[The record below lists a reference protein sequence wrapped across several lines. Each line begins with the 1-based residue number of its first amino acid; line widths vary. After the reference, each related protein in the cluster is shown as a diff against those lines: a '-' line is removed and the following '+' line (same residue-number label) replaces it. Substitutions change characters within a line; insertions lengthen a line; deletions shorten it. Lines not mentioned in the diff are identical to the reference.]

1 MSLANF
7 SRRKKLLYNIMQSGL
22 SNTDKMIYYALHHK
36 YIDGEQFLE
45 FLETNPSHDAIVE
58 YVESKLREN
67 RISDR

>member
-22 SNTDKMIYYALHHK
+22 SNTDKMIYYSLHHK
-36 YIDGEQFLE
+36 YIDGEQLLE
-45 FLETNPSHDAIVE
+45 FLETNPSSDAIVE

>member
-1 MSLANF
+1 
-7 SRRKKLLYNIMQSGL
+7 MQSGL

-36 YIDGEQFLE
+36 YIDGEQLLE
-45 FLETNPSHDAIVE
+45 FLETNPSSDAIVE